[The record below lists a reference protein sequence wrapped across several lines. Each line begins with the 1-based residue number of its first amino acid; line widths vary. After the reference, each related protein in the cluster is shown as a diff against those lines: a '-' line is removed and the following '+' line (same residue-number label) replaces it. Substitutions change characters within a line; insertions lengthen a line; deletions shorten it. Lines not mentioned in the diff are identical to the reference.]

1 MKKLFLLLTI
11 LIVLGVTACSQ
22 ETQDQNESPNVL
34 ENEGND
40 SQETESDN
48 ESPKENKSPKPSKNG
63 STTDNDNPKEAENE
77 TDNIESKEPTNESPQ
92 STTYENNAF
101 KDVKVTENENGVI
114 VTGKARVFEG
124 VFQYAVVSGEGIVK
138 EDHYLT
144 AGAPAWG
151 EFELSLGKDLLTKPG
166 TKLELFVYSAK
177 DGSKTDVLTVVLPE
191 E

>member
-1 MKKLFLLLTI
+1 MKKTFLLLTI
-11 LIVLGVTACSQ
+11 LIVLGVAACSQ
-22 ETQDQNESPNVL
+22 ETEDPK
-34 ENEGND
+34 
-40 SQETESDN
+40 TSDN
-48 ESPKENKSPKPSKNG
+48 ESSKENESPKPSENG
-63 STTDNDNPKEAENE
+63 GTTDNDNPKETENE
-77 TDNIESKEPTNESPQ
+77 TDDIEREEPTNESPQ

-124 VFQYAVVSGEGIVK
+124 VFQYAVVSGEGIIK

-144 AGAPAWG
+144 DGAPTWG
-151 EFELSLGKDLLTKPG
+151 AFELSLGKDLLTKTG

-177 DGSKTDVLTVVLPE
+177 DGSKTDVLTVFLPE